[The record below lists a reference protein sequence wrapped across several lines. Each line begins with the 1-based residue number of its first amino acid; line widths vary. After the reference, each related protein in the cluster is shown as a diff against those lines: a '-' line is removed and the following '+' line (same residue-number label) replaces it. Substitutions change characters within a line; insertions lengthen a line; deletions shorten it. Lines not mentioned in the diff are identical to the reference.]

1 MSQAVNEGCSL
12 ILHPT
17 KLAIVKSLIVNRN
30 HSYLIDSLLSKNSI
44 RGLAGCLLFLSASM
58 HALAEDDTVLAK
70 QYPELQQLL
79 LAHDV
84 VQARAYEEISITNA
98 SSTAAIG
105 QRVLMETLQELEES
119 RGSHYHSAGDH
130 SAMLGP
136 HRVFESRAT
145 PGLLGVI
152 REDHNAAEVRTA
164 LADIGNLP
172 PIAVETLQRGRQFV
186 EQLIEVYLNPAYED
200 KKAAVSQVVQDY
212 LTVQE
217 HSIAYLPKSD
227 ELLSDHD
234 YAYAYNAGFPQLSG
248 LTWASQWLKVALL
261 EVLITAPDKESRDAD
276 IQNLLNIYG
285 EKITRLH
292 GSMVSL
298 PSDIP
303 TNPVI
308 APNFY
313 SAHPDAAYILDN
325 LELLKV
331 VIGDILAHPEV
342 EDRIGAIELAVANYT
357 DKESDLAKETD
368 YLLYVLRGG
377 IYNAGGPARG
387 GLTQP
392 DRNWT
397 REQSE
402 TPHVSSNPMAM

>member
-1 MSQAVNEGCSL
+1 MTNFTTHLESFTMRLPIGRVLGLLLLTTGSQAIQAN
-12 ILHPT
+12 
-17 KLAIVKSLIVNRN
+17 
-30 HSYLIDSLLSKNSI
+30 DS
-44 RGLAGCLLFLSASM
+44 
-58 HALAEDDTVLAK
+58 TVLARD
-70 QYPELQQLL
+70 YPELQQLL

-84 VQARAYEEISITNA
+84 VQARAYEEITITN
-98 SSTAAIG
+98 SSPTATIG
-105 QRVLMETLQELEES
+105 QRVLMDTLLELEETK
-119 RGSHYHSAGDH
+119 GSHYHTAGDH
-130 SAMLGP
+130 SSMLGP

-152 REDHNAAEVRTA
+152 REDHNAEEVRTA

-172 PIAVETLQRGRQFV
+172 PVAVDTLQRGRQFI
-186 EQLIEVYLNPAYED
+186 EQLIEIYLNPVFED
-200 KKAAVSQVVQDY
+200 KKAAVSEAVQ
-212 LTVQE
+212 
-217 HSIAYLPKSD
+217 AYLADEQHSVADRPKSD
-227 ELLSDHD
+227 ELLSDHP
-234 YAYAYNAGFPQLSG
+234 YAYAYKAGFPQLSG

-261 EVLITAPDKESRDAD
+261 EILVFAPDKETRDAD
-276 IQNLLNIYG
+276 IQTMLSLYG
-285 EKITRLH
+285 DKITRLH
-292 GSMVSL
+292 GSFVSL

-313 SAHPDAAYILDN
+313 SLHPDAAYIIDN

-342 EDRIGAIELAVANYT
+342 EDRWLEIERAVANYT
-357 DKESDLAKETD
+357 EKTSNLSDETD

-387 GLTQP
+387 GLTVP

-397 REQSE
+397 REQVE
-402 TPHVSSNPMAM
+402 NPHISTSPMAQ

>member
-1 MSQAVNEGCSL
+1 MTRQLTDNRIIQGVLGPLVFVLGTIPGQA
-12 ILHPT
+12 
-17 KLAIVKSLIVNRN
+17 
-30 HSYLIDSLLSKNSI
+30 
-44 RGLAGCLLFLSASM
+44 
-58 HALAEDDTVLAK
+58 AELTTLE
-70 QYPELQQLL
+70 QNYPDLQQLL

-84 VQARAYEEISITNA
+84 VQARAYEEISITN
-98 SSTAAIG
+98 SSPTAAIG
-105 QRVLMETLQELEES
+105 QRVLLETLAELEETK
-119 RGSHYHSAGDH
+119 GSHYHSAGDH

-136 HRVFESRAT
+136 HRVFESRAI

-152 REDHNAAEVRTA
+152 REDHNAETVRTA
-164 LADIGNLP
+164 LADVGNLP
-172 PIAVETLQRGRQFV
+172 PVAVEALQRGRQFV
-186 EQLIEVYLNPAYED
+186 EQLIEIYLNPVYED
-200 KKAAVSQVVQDY
+200 KKLAVSEAVA
-212 LTVQE
+212 
-217 HSIAYLPKSD
+217 AYLADDQHSVAYKPKSD

-234 YAYAYNAGFPQLSG
+234 YAYAYKAGFPQLSG
-248 LTWASQWLKVALL
+248 LTWASQWLKIALL
-261 EVLITAPDKESRDAD
+261 EILITAPDAETRDAD
-276 IQNLLNIYG
+276 ITQLLNIYG

-292 GSMVSL
+292 GSLVSL

-313 SAHPDAAYILDN
+313 TFHPDAAYILDN

-342 EDRIGAIELAVANYT
+342 EDRWPEIEKAVADYT
-357 DKESDLAKETD
+357 DKNSKLSDESD

-387 GLTQP
+387 GLNRP

-397 REQSE
+397 REQTE
-402 TPHVSSNPMAM
+402 NPHISTSPMAQ